1 MKFKEDY
8 GIASE
13 KAFKKIKEID
23 LLILDGNEF
32 PAAFEVT
39 TSIDTAREAIND
51 RFRDLFTIL
60 PNTKI
65 KAFVVV
71 KNEDYPKAYD
81 MITSAANKRDKLDK
95 RITIIKMNKLNKD
108 NFKEWLGR

>member
-1 MKFKEDY
+1 MTFKEDF

-23 LLILDGNEF
+23 LLLLEKHEIPF
-32 PAAFEVT
+32 AFEVT

-65 KAFVVV
+65 NAFVVV
-71 KNEDYPKAYD
+71 KDSDFKKAMD
-81 MITSAANKRDKLDK
+81 MLNSAANKKDKLNQK
-95 RITIIKMNKLNKD
+95 IRIIKIGHLTKENFNKLIKQ
-108 NFKEWLGR
+108 